1 LQYGFTQLGST
12 IIIGN
17 AHAENTGSINVL
29 QKTGMQFI
37 KDAME
42 DDNPIKIHSAIN
54 PVT

>member
-1 LQYGFTQLGST
+1 MGK
-12 IIIGN
+12 

-29 QKTGMQFI
+29 QKTSMQFI

-42 DDNPIKIHSAIN
+42 DDNPIKIHSTIN